1 MNIDQVFEILAE
13 VGTFSTWIFAF
24 GGIFLFRR
32 SQPLYKT
39 LIIYL
44 WLVAAFEIISLIF
57 MGNNLFLFPLTSLV
71 DLILFFYLYYNF
83 FLKKGSYR
91 NVLLGFAV
99 IGIVLVLI
107 DLIKSLEPE
116 FSSLLFWGSMFV
128 SLLIIVLSIIY
139 FLQIVIYPS
148 LKVRSDYTLLNVLI
162 LLLFLINMLFM
173 LTSNYLINENVEIVS
188 YFWIIRIVIN
198 VVSNT
203 VIFFLIWKHGRIPKA
218 LQSD

>member
-1 MNIDQVFEILAE
+1 MKMGIDQVFEVVAQFGIVFIWL
-13 VGTFSTWIFAF
+13 IAF
-24 GGIFLFRR
+24 VGIFLYKK
-32 SQPLYKT
+32 SSPLYKT
-39 LIIYL
+39 LIIYF
-44 WLVAAFEIISLIF
+44 WLVAFFEIISLIF
-57 MGNNLFLFPLTSLV
+57 MGNNLFLFPLISLV

-91 NVLLGFAV
+91 YILLGIAI

-107 DLIKSLEPE
+107 DLIKSLNPE

-148 LKVRSDYTLLNVLI
+148 LKVRSDYTLLNILF

-173 LTSNYLINENVEIVS
+173 LTSNYLINENIEIVS

-203 VIFFLIWKHGRIPKA
+203 IIFFLIWKHGRTPKA
-218 LQSD
+218 LQ